1 MSEFLAP
8 NIDVLAL
15 STGVVAGTDGA
26 FVTSLTEIDM
36 RGFDHLAVVFVLGTV
51 TASGVITVRIKN
63 TDSSGTYG
71 AGTIDRI
78 MQATNSAAGAGSNKC
93 VVLDVR
99 QPTIGPAGVPRRWC
113 RVEYQRTAA
122 NVVIAAVLA
131 IRYNGDRLP
140 VNLPGSV
147 VNDIDALATSNCP
160 APSTT

>member
-8 NIDVLAL
+8 NIDVLVL
-15 STGVVAGTDGA
+15 STGVAAGTDGA

-36 RGFDHLAVVFVLGTV
+36 RGYDHLAVVFVLGTV
-51 TASGVITVRIKN
+51 TASGVLTVRVKN
-63 TDSSGTYG
+63 TETAASYG

-78 MQATNSAAGAGSNKC
+78 AQVMNSAAGAGSNKA

-99 QPTIGPAGVPRRWC
+99 QPTMGPTGTPRRFC

-147 VNDIDALATSNCP
+147 VNDVDALATANCP
-160 APSTT
+160 VPLTT